1 MMEDGPQNSKYH
13 TTKLKLNIYQR
24 EVICQLSAL
33 INRDKCIQS

>member
-13 TTKLKLNIYQR
+13 TTKLNTYQR